1 MTTSPSLRITHWIG
15 GVLAGLLVGGS
26 VGILLLK
33 LEGIVMFFFC
43 LITGGVIGMLTAT
56 AYRETSS
63 LGWIILLVTVELSFA
78 FLVALAFFSLKEA
91 LEIKGPF
98 GIVASPLGVLVGGWI
113 GKYVNSRLLLPRIG
127 VRADD
132 NVRPIDESL

>member
-1 MTTSPSLRITHWIG
+1 MTTSSSLHINHWIG

-56 AYRETSS
+56 AYRKTRS
-63 LGWIILLVTVELSFA
+63 LGWIISLVAVELSFA
-78 FLVALAFFSLKEA
+78 FLVAQGFFALKEA

-98 GIVASPLGVLVGGWI
+98 GILAMPLGVSVGDWI
-113 GKYVNSRLLLPRIG
+113 GKYVNSRFLLPKIG

-132 NVRPIDESL
+132 NVRPIDE